1 MLKFRQKVFAPPNGA
16 MLLGTKKTYPEI
28 CDFFGIT
35 QTLRITSNMK
45 WRLNAVAASEVKS
58 LVRVAKYQPNN
69 CEEKFQG
76 KLQSN
81 FLNYLLKE

>member
-1 MLKFRQKVFAPPNGA
+1 MLKFRQKIYLHLVKQCF
-16 MLLGTKKTYPEI
+16 LEQKTHPEI
-28 CDFFGIT
+28 SDFFGIT

>member
-1 MLKFRQKVFAPPNGA
+1 
-16 MLLGTKKTYPEI
+16 MLLGTKNKHI
-28 CDFFGIT
+28 QKSVIFFGIT

-58 LVRVAKYQPNN
+58 LVRVAKYQTNN